1 MFVATSHRVRR
12 VAEERYCLPLFF
24 ALDYD
29 TQLRPLGV
37 RDAEPIRTA
46 EHLFAQT
53 VQTIHYLREQ
63 AAGGKIALPP
73 EARPVSSF
81 GQAARQTESRH
92 NPSIR
97 GHQSGAINP
106 GPSISPTQ
114 SQSGIS
120 PITKGESS

>member
-24 ALDYD
+24 ALDCD

-37 RDAEPIRTA
+37 RDAEAIRTA

-53 VQTIHYLREQ
+53 VQTIHYLREP

-73 EARPVSSF
+73 EARPVSYHRSATPP
-81 GQAARQTESRH
+81 GRLKPDTT
-92 NPSIR
+92 
-97 GHQSGAINP
+97 HQSGAINP
-106 GPSISPTQ
+106 GQPIAPAQ
-114 SQSGIS
+114 SQSGTS